1 MFVNLFI
8 FSVGCAPDMSEVV
21 LVGRGRFIEWRG
33 GLGIEEGPIDW
44 RDIVWDRE
52 RGREELVWGEKV
64 EVMR

>member
-1 MFVNLFI
+1 
-8 FSVGCAPDMSEVV
+8 MSEVV